1 MRIARTTRLRPAALL
16 GDDASA
22 MPETETT
29 ALPLILLLMV
39 KDEEKGIE
47 RPLQSAAAIG
57 IREAMLVDTGST
69 DATIPRAFALAE
81 GLGIALS
88 VDTIP
93 WPGSFADARNAC
105 LALAA
110 QAYPHRHALFL
121 DADDEV
127 VREGGDAAP
136 WAFAPARAHAVTMRL
151 GADSWPMARLIALRA
166 PLPRYHGAVH
176 EVLDVAAVGTLPA
189 AGLTVRHHAG
199 KPSRERWKRDEVLL
213 REEVATTKS
222 PRAVFY
228 LAQTI
233 ECLAD
238 GNDAFL
244 REALGLY
251 EARAKDLSHEEGFVA
266 GLRAAGILERLLD
279 LADGPTAKEAL
290 FILGRRLALHEA
302 FPDRPEPLVDAAFA
316 YLRAARWRLAY
327 TFAKMAQACTPRP
340 DALFLRRTAQWN
352 ETYDI
357 LSRACLH
364 VPGKLAEGLALTR
377 EAAQAMGPGVAAFD
391 WPRHNLPLYR
401 KRLHIETPFPEED
414 PAFVGGSGA
423 PPSP

>member
-1 MRIARTTRLRPAALL
+1 MRIARTTRLRSRAKS
-16 GDDASA
+16 GEDAPP
-22 MPETETT
+22 MPLET
-29 ALPLILLLMV
+29 APPVLLLMV

-57 IREAMLVDTGST
+57 IREVLLVDTGST
-69 DATIPRAFALAE
+69 DGTIARGFALADE
-81 GLGIALS
+81 LGLRFS
-88 VDTIP
+88 VEHVA
-93 WPGSFADARNAC
+93 WNGSFADARNS
-105 LALAA
+105 ALDWAFLY
-110 QAYPHRHALFL
+110 YPNESRYVLFL

-127 VREGGDAAP
+127 SGTWHSDTTAP
-136 WAFAPARAHAVTMRL
+136 L
-151 GADSWPMARLIALRA
+151 GLVELRMGTDSWAMPRVIKLDE

-176 EVLDVAAVGTLPA
+176 ELLDTTGRVVTGS
-189 AGLTVRHHAG
+189 GLTVRHHAG

-222 PRAVFY
+222 PRAIFY

-251 EARAKDLSHEEGFVA
+251 EARANDLSNEEGFVA
-266 GLRAAGILERLLD
+266 GLRAAGLREQLLE
-279 LADGPTAKEAL
+279 LAGGPTTKEAL
-290 FILGRRLALHEA
+290 GILGRRLALHEA

-377 EAAQAMGPGVAAFD
+377 EAARAMGPGVAAFD

-414 PAFVGGSGA
+414 PAFVGGSGT